1 MPSRPIR
8 VGSRDSALALV
19 QAESILELLDDAGAT
34 TELVHIRTHGDE
46 VTDRPLSQVGGSGLF
61 IKEIESALLDE
72 RIDVAVHSMK
82 DVPSKVAP
90 GLTLAATTKR
100 LDPAD
105 VLVGRSSG
113 GIAGLAREAHIA
125 TGSLRRRSQ
134 LLSARP
140 DLRIDDLR
148 GNVPT
153 RLRKLRDSSWEAI
166 VLAAAGLHRLGLLD
180 PDYHRIPIEEM
191 LPAVGQGALA
201 LQTRDDDR
209 EVMALVAIANDP
221 ESQNAIASERAF
233 LETIE
238 GGCQVPIGAYGVI
251 DGTTIQLRGFVGSVD
266 GARRIDHRVEGAASD
281 GLTLGR
287 SLAEGMLAAGAAE
300 ILAESSA

>member
-1 MPSRPIR
+1 MSSRPIR

-19 QAESILELLDDAGAT
+19 QANIILKLLEDAGAT

-61 IKEIESALLDE
+61 IKEIETALLDE

-82 DVPSKVAP
+82 DVPSKIAP
-90 GLTLAATTKR
+90 DLTIAATTKR
-100 LDPAD
+100 LDPTD
-105 VLVGRSSG
+105 VLVGPSTG
-113 GIAGLAREAHIA
+113 GIAGLSRDARIA

-140 DLRIDDLR
+140 DLKIEDLR

-153 RLRKLRDSSWEAI
+153 RLQKFRDSGWEAI

-180 PDYHRIPIEEM
+180 PSYHRIPVEEM
-191 LPAVGQGALA
+191 VPAVGQGALA
-201 LQTRDDDR
+201 LQTRDDDN
-209 EVMALVAIANDP
+209 EVMSLVALANDP
-221 ESQNAIASERAF
+221 ASETAIASERAF

-251 DGTTIQLRGFVGSVD
+251 EGTSIQLRGFVGSVD
-266 GARRIDHRVEGAASD
+266 GARRIDRRVEGPAAD
-281 GLTLGR
+281 GVALGHTL
-287 SLAEGMLAAGAAE
+287 ADEMLAAGAAA